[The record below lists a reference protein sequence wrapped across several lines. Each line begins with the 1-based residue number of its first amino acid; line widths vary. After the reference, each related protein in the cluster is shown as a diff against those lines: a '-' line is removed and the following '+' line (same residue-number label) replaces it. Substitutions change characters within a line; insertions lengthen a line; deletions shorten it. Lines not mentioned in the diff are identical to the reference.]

1 MRHKKL
7 SAEQFC
13 ERETVF
19 LVISLVVAVL
29 AIGLIVAQLWL
40 R

>member
-1 MRHKKL
+1 MRDEKL
-7 SAEQFC
+7 PAERSY

-29 AIGLIVAQLWL
+29 AIGVIVAQLCL

>member
-1 MRHKKL
+1 MRDEKPP
-7 SAEQFC
+7 AEQSYQ
-13 ERETVF
+13 RETVF

-29 AIGLIVAQLWL
+29 AIGVIVARLCL